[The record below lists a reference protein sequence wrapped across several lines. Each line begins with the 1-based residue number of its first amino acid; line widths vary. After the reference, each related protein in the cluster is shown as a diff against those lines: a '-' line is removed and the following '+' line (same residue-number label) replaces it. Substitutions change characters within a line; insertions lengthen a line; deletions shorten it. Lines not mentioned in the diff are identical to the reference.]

1 MTPFAATLAALLS
14 LPVAVEDK
22 ANEYKPAQYAALAH
36 EIAKVKPPRGIGA
49 KDWRALLIAV
59 GAAETHY
66 ALRIMDGRCKPF
78 ECDRG
83 RARSSWQL
91 HENLFTRPVWA
102 ELHGFTN
109 LHIQVKT
116 ADEMLKRSWYQC
128 AGHTRELPV
137 AVQRTVL
144 AFAGKPCDPRA
155 TAAIWRGLELRTGY
169 WLKARQA
176 MG

>member
-1 MTPFAATLAALLS
+1 MTPLASTLAALLA
-14 LPVAVEDK
+14 LPIAHEDLTS
-22 ANEYKPAQYAALAH
+22 ELKPAQYAALAS

-66 ALRIMDGRCKPF
+66 SLRIMDGGCKLF

-83 RARSSWQL
+83 KARSAWQL
-91 HENLFTRPVWA
+91 HENDFTRPVWV
-102 ELHGFTN
+102 ELHGFVN

-128 AGHTRELPV
+128 GSHARELPF
-137 AVQRTVL
+137 AVNSTLL
-144 AFAGKPCDPRA
+144 AFAG
-155 TAAIWRGLELRTGY
+155 RGCTVGTIVPWSGLQLRTTY

-176 MG
+176 MGW